1 MLMPGLLPGPMR
13 TAASVGCAVLV
24 TGLCQPAQGQPGAAA
39 PASFYSCVD
48 AKGRKITADRPIPEC
63 MDRTQRELSRA
74 GLVMREVGPPLTASE
89 RAALEE
95 KDKAAAEARARQA
108 EEKRRD
114 RALLS
119 RYPNRTVHDRE
130 RAVALAQIDEVI
142 KASSKRSAE
151 LAAQGK
157 AINIDLEFYKSDPAK
172 TPAALRRRMEENE
185 GSVAVQKRFVAEKE
199 AEKQRVNGRFDEE
212 LTKLRQ
218 LWAPSNIAAPVTPVT
233 ATR

>member
-1 MLMPGLLPGPMR
+1 MLMPGLLRGHMR
-13 TAASVGCAVLV
+13 DAASVAWAVLV
-24 TGLCQPAQGQPGAAA
+24 AGLCQHAQGQPGGTA
-39 PASFYSCVD
+39 PASIYSCVD
-48 AKGRKITADRPIPEC
+48 AKGRKITADRPIAEC
-63 MDRTQRELSRA
+63 MDRTQRELSRS
-74 GLVMREVGPPLTASE
+74 GLVKREVAPPLTAPE

-95 KDKAAAEARARQA
+95 KQKAAAEVRARQA

-130 RAVALAQIDEVI
+130 RTEALAQIDEVI

-151 LAAQGK
+151 LAEQRK
-157 AINIDLEFYKSDPAK
+157 AIDIDLEFYKSDPAK
-172 TPAALRRRMEENE
+172 TPAALKRRIEENE
-185 GSVAVQKRFVAEKE
+185 GSVAVQKRFVAEQE
-199 AEKQRVNGRFDEE
+199 AEKQRVNTRFEEE

-218 LWAPSNIAAPVTPVT
+218 LWALTNAAAPVTPVT